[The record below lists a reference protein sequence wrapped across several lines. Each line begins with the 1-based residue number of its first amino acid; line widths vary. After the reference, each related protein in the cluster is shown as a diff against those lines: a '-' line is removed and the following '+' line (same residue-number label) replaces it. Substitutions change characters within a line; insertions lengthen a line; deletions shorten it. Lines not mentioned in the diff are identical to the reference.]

1 MNMSK
6 QLVEE
11 LYTPNLTATRE
22 RIKTDPRLKVL
33 LDDKADPALFEA
45 FLITWNSLGV
55 YMTEPVDGWIRRAG
69 EATVKVGL
77 DDVGQKLIAHAKH
90 EAGHHLMMVE
100 DTKHLVA
107 RWNERRSPKLNAE
120 ELIAQPPTE
129 AMKEY
134 REIHENT
141 ITGEMPAAQVAIE
154 YEIEGLSTVLGP
166 VILEQAKRVC
176 GEEILQGMSFLKEHT
191 EIDVGH
197 TALNEV
203 MLNKLLSQVP
213 DKAPII
219 AKTGA
224 SALDIYLRFMGDCV
238 ERAGK
243 LVQSAAAA

>member
-1 MNMSK
+1 MSK

-11 LYTPNLTATRE
+11 LYTHHVTEVRE
-22 RIKTDPRLKVL
+22 RIKTDPKLKAL
-33 LDDKADPALFEA
+33 LDEKADPKLFEA

-69 EATVKVGL
+69 EATVKAGL
-77 DDVGQKLIAHAKH
+77 SDVGQKLISHAKH

-107 RWNERRSPKLNAE
+107 RWNERHSPKLNAD
-120 ELIAQPPTE
+120 ELFAEAPTQ

-134 REIHENT
+134 RDIHENT
-141 ITGEMPAAQVAIE
+141 IVGEMPAAQVAIE
-154 YEIEGLSTVLGP
+154 FEIESLSTIIGP
-166 VILEQAKRVC
+166 PLLEQAKRVC
-176 GEEILQGMSFLKEHT
+176 GEEILEGMSFLKEHT

-203 MLNKLLSQVP
+203 MLGKLLSQVP

-219 AKTGA
+219 GKTGA
-224 SALDIYLRFMGDCV
+224 DALDIYLRFLGDCV
-238 ERAGK
+238 DRAGK
-243 LVQSAAAA
+243 LAQPAAA

>member
-1 MNMSK
+1 MSK

-11 LYTPNLTATRE
+11 LYTHHLTSVRE
-22 RIKTDPRLKVL
+22 RIKTDSKLKAL
-33 LDDKADPALFEA
+33 LDEKADPALFEA

-90 EAGHHLMMVE
+90 EAGHHLMMIE
-100 DTKHLVA
+100 DAKHLVA
-107 RWNERRSPKLNAE
+107 RWNERRSPKLDAE
-120 ELIAQPPTE
+120 ELMAQPPTQ

-134 REIHENT
+134 REIHEDT
-141 ITGEMPAAQVAIE
+141 IAGAMPAAQVAIE
-154 YEIEGLSTVLGP
+154 YEIESLSTIIGP
-166 VILEQAKRVC
+166 PLLEQAKRVC

-203 MLNKLLSQVP
+203 MLGKLLSQVP
-213 DKAPII
+213 DKAPLI

-224 SALDIYLRFMGDCV
+224 SALDIYLRFLGDCV
-238 ERAGK
+238 DRAGK
-243 LVQSAAAA
+243 LVQAAAA